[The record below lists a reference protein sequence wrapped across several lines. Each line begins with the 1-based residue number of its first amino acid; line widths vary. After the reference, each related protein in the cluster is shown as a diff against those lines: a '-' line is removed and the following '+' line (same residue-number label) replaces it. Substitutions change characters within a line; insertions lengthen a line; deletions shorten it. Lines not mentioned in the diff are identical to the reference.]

1 MMKVCVLGL
10 VMLILV
16 LILQS
21 GTTSGTPLCASPPLS
36 RAQRVQIV
44 TAAQQ
49 AIHRFVHLD
58 PKERRGDQ
66 IPRRFWGAAIARLQ
80 PVRVVNDRMN
90 VMIVLGEDVKQ
101 EHGLY
106 VSVPISSYAP
116 GYDGRFAVFEKLS
129 QPQDKVLGV
138 LYRYRL
144 RTAKPEAS
152 ARREAPS
159 PAARW

>member
-10 VMLILV
+10 VV

-36 RAQRVQIV
+36 RAAQRVQIV

-49 AIHRFVHLD
+49 AIHRFAHLD
-58 PKERRGDQ
+58 PKERRGEQ

-129 QPQDKVLGV
+129 QPQDQPQDKVLGV

-144 RTAKPEAS
+144 RTAKPAEAC
-152 ARREAPS
+152 ARRDAHP
-159 PAARW
+159 